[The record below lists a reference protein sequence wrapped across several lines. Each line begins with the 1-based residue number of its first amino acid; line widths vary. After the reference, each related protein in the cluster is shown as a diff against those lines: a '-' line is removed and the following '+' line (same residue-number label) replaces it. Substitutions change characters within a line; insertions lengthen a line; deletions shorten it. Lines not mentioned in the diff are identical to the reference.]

1 MEQLANSAHLSKLR
15 ALVKLTRMPLHSV
28 SAFISLIDISADSGA
43 LSGCKRAEKLE
54 VLHCASL
61 KQTVVVISCFSN
73 AWQEENSWMRMA
85 QRAAVLVTTLEGGVC
100 SSSPGCWFLT
110 WELPLSAESHLGCH
124 GNGSGTGWQ
133 CVCVRCIMKGRRD
146 MGPHLNA
153 WLNLYNSSLCSLQ
166 LCWSQAPGILQPQWM
181 CASQHFFILLTL
193 LRVDTDTKFII

>member
-1 MEQLANSAHLSKLR
+1 MRGTSLCQFKTDRCCYFMLLKCMTGRKQLDENGTACSC
-15 ALVKLTRMPLHSV
+15 V
-28 SAFISLIDISADSGA
+28 SDHVGRR
-43 LSGCKRAEKLE
+43 C
-54 VLHCASL
+54 
-61 KQTVVVISCFSN
+61 
-73 AWQEENSWMRMA
+73 
-85 QRAAVLVTTLEGGVC
+85 VC

-193 LRVDTDTKFII
+193 LRVDTDTKCII